1 MGDGSGDGGRRGGAV
16 NLDGEDTQGKRISHF
31 LSRTDSHDEDSGGAG
46 E

>member
-1 MGDGSGDGGRRGGAV
+1 MTVLGMGGVGGVGGAV

-46 E
+46 